1 MALTLVSATPPIPL
15 QQLLLAIIAVGVQLV
30 QPVLNLRMLDLFPRA
45 RGSAAS
51 VQSCVS
57 IMISAAVFGQLV
69 PLLSGSLVILSAGSC
84 LGAVIAFALWRWA
97 RHPV

>member
-1 MALTLVSATPPIPL
+1 
-15 QQLLLAIIAVGVQLV
+15 
-30 QPVLNLRMLDLFPRA
+30 MLDLFPRA

>member
-1 MALTLVSATPPIPL
+1 L

-69 PLLSGSLVILSAGSC
+69 PLLSGSLLTLSLGSC
-84 LGAVIAFALWRWA
+84 VGAVIAFGLWRLA
-97 RHPV
+97 RHT